1 MSKELNIAE
10 GQALLDKLA
19 MEDPAELIRAIA
31 GEEPKSNGGPAFP
44 WCGDLNECPTIN
56 LGMSLRDYFAAKAMA
71 CAFNEFDVMYC
82 GDYHHQHELV
92 AELAYAMA
100 DAMLAERAK

>member
-1 MSKELNIAE
+1 MNEQKT
-10 GQALLDKLA
+10 
-19 MEDPAELIRAIA
+19 
-31 GEEPKSNGGPAFP
+31 GGFAFP
-44 WCGDLNECPTIN
+44 WCGDLNDCPTIN
-56 LGMSLRDYFAAKAMA
+56 LGMSLRDYFAAKAMP
-71 CAFNEFDVMYC
+71 CAFNEFDVMDC